1 VSEPLQ
7 LPIAGTPFG
16 ASPSFTELLRTERPE
31 ALPAALVE
39 GALPFPVPH
48 GTTVLGLKFDGGIVM
63 AGDRRATS
71 GNLIAD
77 AKMRKVFAADDYSAI
92 AIAGVAGQAVELVK
106 LFQLELEHYEK
117 ITGDRLSLEGK
128 ANRLAQMI
136 RGNLPSAMQGLI
148 VVPLFGGYDD
158 RRAEGRI
165 FYYDATGG
173 RWEEDDYETT
183 GSGSLPAK
191 NSLKKRW
198 RTGLTRD
205 EALRVAAEA
214 LIDAAED
221 DSATG
226 GPDIARGIY
235 PVMIVVTGDGAEEV
249 PEDDVRGAVDA
260 VLAERGGAS

>member
-1 VSEPLQ
+1 M
-7 LPIAGTPFG
+7 
-16 ASPSFTELLRTERPE
+16 
-31 ALPAALVE
+31 
-39 GALPFPVPH
+39 PH
-48 GTTVLGLKFDGGIVM
+48 GTTVLGLKFDGGMLM
-63 AGDRRATS
+63 AGDRRATA

-92 AIAGVAGQAVELVK
+92 AIAGAAGQAVEMVK

-136 RGNLPSAMQGLI
+136 RGNFPLAMQGLV
-148 VVPLFGGYDD
+148 VVPLFGGYDH
-158 RRAEGRI
+158 RRNEGRI

-173 RWEEDDYETT
+173 RWEEDDYQTT
-183 GSGSLPAK
+183 GSGSQPAK

-198 RTGLTRD
+198 RTGLTRED
-205 EALRVAAEA
+205 ALRVAAEA

-226 GPDIARGIY
+226 GPDAVRSIW
-235 PVMIVVTGDGAEEV
+235 PVMVIVTADGATDV
-249 PEDDVRGAVDA
+249 PEPDVAAAVEA
-260 VLAERGGAS
+260 VLATRGGAP

>member
-1 VSEPLQ
+1 VSESLE
-7 LPIAGTPFG
+7 LPTARTPFG
-16 ASPSFTELLRTERPE
+16 PSPSFTELIGTERPD
-31 ALPAALVE
+31 ALPAAV
-39 GALPFPVPH
+39 ADAPPPFAVPH
-48 GTTVLGLKFDGGIVM
+48 GTTVLGLKFDGGMVM
-63 AGDRRATS
+63 AGDRRATA

-92 AIAGVAGQAVELVK
+92 AIAGAAGQAVELVK

-136 RGNLPSAMQGLI
+136 RGNFPMALQGFV
-148 VVPLFGGYDD
+148 VVPLFGGYDE

-173 RWEEDDYETT
+173 RWEEDDYQTN
-183 GSGSLPAK
+183 GSGSMPAK

-198 RTGLTRD
+198 RPGLTRD

-214 LIDAAED
+214 LIDAAD
-221 DSATG
+221 DDAATG
-226 GPDIARGIY
+226 GPDVVRGIY
-235 PVMIVVTGDGAEEV
+235 PVMIVVTADGAAEIAEDEV
-249 PEDDVRGAVDA
+249 RAAVDA

>member
-1 VSEPLQ
+1 MSGALQ
-7 LPIAGTPFG
+7 LPLGIPFG
-16 ASPSFTELLRTERPE
+16 SSPSFTELVTHTRPE
-31 ALPAALVE
+31 ALPTVLTDP
-39 GALPFPVPH
+39 PFTVPH
-48 GTTVLGLKFDGGIVM
+48 GTTVLGLKFEGGMLM
-63 AGDRRATS
+63 AGDRRATA

-92 AIAGVAGQAVELVK
+92 AIAGAAGQAVEMVK

-136 RGNLPSAMQGLI
+136 RGNFPLAMQGLV
-148 VVPLFGGYDD
+148 VVPLFGGYDH
-158 RRAEGRI
+158 RRNEGRI

-173 RWEEDDYETT
+173 RWEEDDYQTT
-183 GSGSLPAK
+183 GSGSQPAK

-198 RTGLTRD
+198 RAGLSRD
-205 EALRVAAEA
+205 DALRVAAEA

-226 GPDIARGIY
+226 GPDAVRGIW
-235 PVMIVVTGDGAEEV
+235 PVMVIVTAEGASDV
-249 PEDDVRGAVDA
+249 PESEVAAAVDA
-260 VLAERGGAS
+260 VLEARRAAS

>member
-1 VSEPLQ
+1 VTDPLH
-7 LPIAGTPFG
+7 LPVAGTPFG
-16 ASPSFTELLRTERPE
+16 ASPSFADLVRRERPE
-31 ALPAALVE
+31 AFPAGMQQPAATGL
-39 GALPFPVPH
+39 AIPH
-48 GTTVLGLKFDGGIVM
+48 GTTVLGMKFADGIVV

-77 AKMRKVFAADDYSAI
+77 PKMRKVFAADQFSAI
-92 AIAGVAGQAVELVK
+92 AIAGAAGQAVEIVK

-136 RGNLPSAMQGLI
+136 RTNFPMALQGLV
-148 VVPLFGGYDD
+148 VVPLFGGFDE

-173 RWEEDDYETT
+173 RWEEDDFQTT
-183 GSGSLPAK
+183 GSGGQPAK

-198 RTGLTRD
+198 TPGLSRQD
-205 EALRVAAEA
+205 AVRVAVEA

-226 GPDIARGIY
+226 GPDAVRRIWPVVMTVTSGGAEDVAETDVAAAVEAVLSARG
-235 PVMIVVTGDGAEEV
+235 A
-249 PEDDVRGAVDA
+249 R
-260 VLAERGGAS
+260 

>member
-1 VSEPLQ
+1 VSDPAQ
-7 LPIAGTPFG
+7 LPMSGTPFG
-16 ASPSFTELLRTERPE
+16 ASPSFTDLIQNQRPQ
-31 ALPAALVE
+31 AIPAALTQ
-39 GALPFPVPH
+39 AQPPFPVPH
-48 GTTVLGLKFDGGIVM
+48 GTTVLGLKFDRGIVM
-63 AGDRRATS
+63 AGDRRATA

-77 AKMRKVFAADDYSAI
+77 AKMRKVFAADEYSAI

-136 RGNLPSAMQGLI
+136 RGNFPLAMQGFV
-148 VVPLFGGYDD
+148 VVPLFGGYDE
-158 RRAEGRI
+158 RRSEGRI

-173 RWEEDDYETT
+173 RWEEDDYQTT

-198 RTGLTRD
+198 RSGLSHD
-205 EALRVAAEA
+205 DALRVAAEA

-226 GPDIARGIY
+226 GPDAARGIY
-235 PVMIVVTGDGAEEV
+235 PVMIVVTAEGAHEASEA
-249 PEDDVRGAVDA
+249 DVRAAVDA
-260 VLAERGGAS
+260 VVAERGGAS

>member
-1 VSEPLQ
+1 MSESLQ
-7 LPIAGTPFG
+7 LPTAGTPFG
-16 ASPSFTELLRTERPE
+16 ASPSFTELLRAERSE
-31 ALPAALVE
+31 ALPAGLTE
-39 GALPFPVPH
+39 TRPPFPVPH
-48 GTTVLGLKFDGGIVM
+48 GTTVLGLKFDGGMVM
-63 AGDRRATS
+63 AGDRRATV
-71 GNLIAD
+71 GNVIAD

-92 AIAGVAGQAVELVK
+92 AIAGVAGQAIELVK

-136 RGNLPSAMQGLI
+136 RGNFPLAMQGLV

-158 RRAEGRI
+158 RRGIGRI

-173 RWEEDDYETT
+173 RWEEDDYQTT
-183 GSGSLPAK
+183 GSGSQPAK

-198 RTGLTRD
+198 KPGLTRD

-226 GPDIARGIY
+226 GPDASRGIY
-235 PVMIVVTGDGAEEV
+235 PVMIVVTADGASEASEDEV
-249 PEDDVRGAVDA
+249 RAAVEA
-260 VLAERGGAS
+260 VLAQRRDAS

>member
-1 VSEPLQ
+1 VTEPLE
-7 LPIAGTPFG
+7 LPVAGTPFG
-16 ASPSFTELLRTERPE
+16 ASPSFIDVLRQGNPE
-31 ALPAALVE
+31 ALPAVNEAHVTAL
-39 GALPFPVPH
+39 GIPH
-48 GTTVLGLKFDGGIVM
+48 GTTVLGLKYVDGMVM

-92 AIAGVAGQAVELVK
+92 AIAGAAGQAVELVK

-136 RGNLPSAMQGLI
+136 RSNFPLAIQGLV
-148 VVPLFGGYDD
+148 VVPLFGGYDV
-158 RRAEGRI
+158 RRSEGRI

-173 RWEEDDYETT
+173 RWEEDDYQTT

-198 RTGLTRD
+198 HPGLSAD
-205 EALRVAAEA
+205 EALRVAIEA

-221 DSATG
+221 DAATG
-226 GPDIARGIY
+226 GPDPARHLY
-235 PVMIVVTGDGAEEV
+235 PNVLTVTAEGSAEV
-249 PEDDVRGAVDA
+249 PEDRVAAATEA
-260 VLAERGGAS
+260 VLQERAG